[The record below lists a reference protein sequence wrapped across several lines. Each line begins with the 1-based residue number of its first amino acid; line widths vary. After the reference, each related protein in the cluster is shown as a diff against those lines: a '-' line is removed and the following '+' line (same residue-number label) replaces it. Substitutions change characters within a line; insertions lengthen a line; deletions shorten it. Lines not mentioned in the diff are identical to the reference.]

1 MPDVR
6 DATFAGGHH
15 PRPGG
20 RDQIH
25 AAMQLLVAFHAPD
38 AVLRGDAVEP
48 AHVDGE
54 EEPGLAVGG
63 GLGRGF
69 RRRRARQR
77 SLSLRQEEHEQGEEE
92 RGAHGGLTK
101 NPGEVDPSLT
111 ST

>member
-1 MPDVR
+1 MPDLG
-6 DATFAGGHH
+6 DATFAGRDH
-15 PRPGG
+15 PGSRR

-25 AAMQLLVAFHAPD
+25 AAMQFLVTFHAPD

-101 NPGEVDPSLT
+101 KPGRSILR
-111 ST
+111 